1 MLLEVRDI
9 DVFYGRMQ
17 ALWEVNLKVDR
28 GEVVAL
34 LGANGAGKTTSLR
47 AVSNL
52 ISPDKGRIFFQG
64 QTLTHIPAHQ
74 IVSIGIS
81 HVPEGR
87 RVFSDSTVRTNLE
100 MGAYTR
106 RKEKDLDGRLESCLD
121 MFPVLRDRL
130 GQLAGTLSGGE
141 QQMLAIA
148 RGIISQPKLILL
160 DEPSLGLAPM
170 VVKDMFDL
178 VTDIRERG
186 ISVLIVE
193 QNAVRALEIADRAYV
208 LQNGRIVLSGTASE
222 MLAEPE
228 IKKAYLGL

>member
-1 MLLEVRDI
+1 MLLEVRNI

-17 ALWEVNLKVDR
+17 ALWGVSLEVDR

-52 ISPDKGRIFFQG
+52 ISPAKGRILFKDQD
-64 QTLTHIPAHQ
+64 LTRVAAHR
-74 IVSIGIS
+74 IVSLGIS

-87 RVFSDSTVRTNLE
+87 RVFSGSTVRTNLE

-106 RKEKDLDGRLESCLD
+106 RKEKDLSGRLESCLD
-121 MFPVLRDRL
+121 MFPVLKDRL
-130 GQLAGTLSGGE
+130 YQLAGTLSGGE

-170 VVKDMFDL
+170 VVKDMFEI
-178 VTDIRERG
+178 VTNIRERG

-193 QNAVRALEIADRAYV
+193 QNAVRTLEIADRAYV

-222 MLAEPE
+222 ILAEPE